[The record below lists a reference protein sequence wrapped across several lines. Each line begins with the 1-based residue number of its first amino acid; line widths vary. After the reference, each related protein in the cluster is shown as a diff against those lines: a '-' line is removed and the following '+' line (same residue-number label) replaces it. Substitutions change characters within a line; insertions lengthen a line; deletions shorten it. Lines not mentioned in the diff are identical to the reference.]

1 MSGIPASQ
9 SSDRDEYIDVA
20 NDLFRKF
27 NLPTVREL
35 RECSASTFISLYE
48 GILGERLK
56 GVVSN
61 PVAREDDIHNVQCM
75 VDSLA
80 SDVLHCDLSH
90 ITGQAVVNGDAI
102 TIRYL
107 LEILEGLV
115 EYVMEQIN
123 SETST
128 ETDDFR
134 PLHEEQASRLLSQ
147 ISAEGSVS
155 RGTIDG
161 LPQRA
166 DHMAR
171 TRSLD
176 SLSLPSSISVHREAD
191 VLSEASD
198 STAELIK
205 LGEES
210 ASHRSRH
217 TKRKPKDARDST
229 GGALLNNTFDKSEHT
244 VTGHRSF
251 DISEGRLS
259 QLIETT
265 MTDVQRPPP
274 ATVSSSFSTVSWPK
288 APSTAS
294 SPSILSKPAT
304 GSNIGQRPGSKA
316 FMAERLSPYNR
327 LLESLLSQSSLTATS
342 SRDMDSLGDDLETVP
357 SPSGVTKAAA
367 SNGRPHRSR
376 RTTPQP
382 DAGMGVRSSEQGSAA
397 TPQLDSSRRKSHRNE
412 GPKVSQ
418 RRSPRFTPPTKL
430 GANENES
437 AKAQD
442 VEHSDLG
449 KGRQYAAAT
458 IYSSGYPAMLPHQR
472 PSPRPGSA
480 SAEIDGHRLKNVAAT
495 SGQSTHHRQQQQRG
509 NFAPATSGYS
519 RGKSTTAT
527 AADSEQETY
536 PAKLPPRARAT
547 GRRSDDFSLDS
558 STIRPE
564 SGVDELLGSREV
576 GRSEVAGRGSS
587 LISDLEDT
595 YDRSFMQRK
604 VARKRRVA
612 FEDEVTGSPGSSRG
626 QGQPSRRFRP
636 SRSSG
641 DEEDADW
648 EVPYSSHGD
657 PHARE
662 NRLSLGDDDEEEEEG
677 EEHSSR
683 NIGERSKRSSG
694 YHLRPR
700 KKPVVQGKR
709 RGARVPSQRGVL
721 LPRSASPK
729 MRAPLKAVHFEDAIN
744 QDARGMMGKVRRRLA
759 QETQEQDRLKTAL
772 HHSYAT
778 DLREVKRGVS
788 AQVRRRKRV
797 AKQMDS
803 QYKAIH
809 GQPKT
814 TKYKPAKKY
823 NVPIVQTSTTGG
835 SRRSVRTTAKRSS
848 SPPVLRRGRS
858 ASLEPTPST
867 SSAGERP
874 LRVGDDDLL
883 PTLMHEFPFLHVSP
897 HSAQRMWSQQMKHM
911 EHLTKMA
918 LSHQQRKPKSQSK
931 IEEAEKKQE
940 ILVSIMKKELAHNE
954 RMREI
959 KERRNQ
965 EKVLRSK
972 AAEQRQVNARA
983 RRYYDEFRL
992 RAKSR
997 AMKRRTREEQIFKH
1011 LFEEGMEIQKARIR
1025 ELRKYAAEKREENS
1039 KRQRDEV
1046 ESLENYYR
1054 DQFKM
1059 LAETIAKERQ
1069 ELNTRDREQANALH
1083 RIKRNLREKMEREI
1097 REYQDQLYRDEDAE
1111 YFRQLEA
1118 DRMKHELQ
1126 IAKYK
1131 AQL

>member
-1 MSGIPASQ
+1 
-9 SSDRDEYIDVA
+9 
-20 NDLFRKF
+20 
-27 NLPTVREL
+27 
-35 RECSASTFISLYE
+35 
-48 GILGERLK
+48 
-56 GVVSN
+56 
-61 PVAREDDIHNVQCM
+61 
-75 VDSLA
+75 
-80 SDVLHCDLSH
+80 
-90 ITGQAVVNGDAI
+90 
-102 TIRYL
+102 
-107 LEILEGLV
+107 
-115 EYVMEQIN
+115 
-123 SETST
+123 
-128 ETDDFR
+128 
-134 PLHEEQASRLLSQ
+134 
-147 ISAEGSVS
+147 
-155 RGTIDG
+155 
-161 LPQRA
+161 
-166 DHMAR
+166 MA
-171 TRSLD
+171 
-176 SLSLPSSISVHREAD
+176 
-191 VLSEASD
+191 
-198 STAELIK
+198 
-205 LGEES
+205 
-210 ASHRSRH
+210 
-217 TKRKPKDARDST
+217 
-229 GGALLNNTFDKSEHT
+229 
-244 VTGHRSF
+244 
-251 DISEGRLS
+251 
-259 QLIETT
+259 
-265 MTDVQRPPP
+265 
-274 ATVSSSFSTVSWPK
+274 
-288 APSTAS
+288 
-294 SPSILSKPAT
+294 
-304 GSNIGQRPGSKA
+304 
-316 FMAERLSPYNR
+316 
-327 LLESLLSQSSLTATS
+327 
-342 SRDMDSLGDDLETVP
+342 
-357 SPSGVTKAAA
+357 
-367 SNGRPHRSR
+367 
-376 RTTPQP
+376 
-382 DAGMGVRSSEQGSAA
+382 
-397 TPQLDSSRRKSHRNE
+397 
-412 GPKVSQ
+412 
-418 RRSPRFTPPTKL
+418 
-430 GANENES
+430 
-437 AKAQD
+437 
-442 VEHSDLG
+442 
-449 KGRQYAAAT
+449 
-458 IYSSGYPAMLPHQR
+458 
-472 PSPRPGSA
+472 
-480 SAEIDGHRLKNVAAT
+480 
-495 SGQSTHHRQQQQRG
+495 
-509 NFAPATSGYS
+509 
-519 RGKSTTAT
+519 
-527 AADSEQETY
+527 
-536 PAKLPPRARAT
+536 
-547 GRRSDDFSLDS
+547 
-558 STIRPE
+558 
-564 SGVDELLGSREV
+564 
-576 GRSEVAGRGSS
+576 
-587 LISDLEDT
+587 DLEDT

-641 DEEDADW
+641 DEDDADW

-657 PHARE
+657 PLARE
-662 NRLSLGDDDEEEEEG
+662 NERSLGDDDEEEG
-677 EEHSSR
+677 EEHSSV
-683 NIGERSKRSSG
+683 NFGERSESSG

-700 KKPVVQGKR
+700 KKPVAQGKR
-709 RGARVPSQRGVL
+709 RGARVPSKRGVL

-759 QETQEQDRLKTAL
+759 QETREQDRLKTAL

-809 GQPKT
+809 SQPKT

-823 NVPIVQTSTTGG
+823 SVPTAQSATTGG
-835 SRRSVRTTAKRSS
+835 SRRSVRTTTKRSS
-848 SPPVLRRGRS
+848 SPPALRRGRS
-858 ASLEPTPST
+858 ASSEPTPST

-965 EKVLRSK
+965 ETVLRSK
-972 AAEQRQVNARA
+972 AAEQKQVNARA

-992 RAKSR
+992 RARSR

-1069 ELNTRDREQANALH
+1069 ELNTRDREQSNALH